1 MDGEK
6 FWGTIGWG
14 FVALLISLGGVIAGC
29 AAVRSTGSAI
39 GRNTAAFFG
48 STDSIPGRIGNPR
61 RGDAGLSVL
70 WIGHA
75 TVLIQIDGKF
85 ILTDPVFTRTVGFF
99 SRRLVEPGVAPDS
112 LPDCDAVLISHMH
125 IDHLSP
131 MSLEMIEPKVGQLL
145 VPPQGLVYL
154 PNFDFPMRELRTWE
168 SWERDGL
175 RITAVPVLHNGWR
188 YGIDGAWMRESYTG
202 YVIEYRDRTVYFGGD
217 TGYDS
222 TLFAETRKRFPRID
236 LALLPIAPMKPHEYT
251 RIRHLDPP
259 DALNAWSEL
268 GAKWLVPMH
277 YETFTESLDNPGEA
291 LEVLRTE
298 TRRRGLDAERIVIL
312 KIGEQRLL
320 MRK

>member
-1 MDGEK
+1 MNAKK
-6 FWGTIGWG
+6 FWNADG
-14 FVALLISLGGVIAGC
+14 FKSLALVISLAAVVTGC

-48 STDSIPGRIGNPR
+48 STDTIPGRMDNPR
-61 RGDAGLSVL
+61 RADAGLSVL

-85 ILTDPVFTRTVGFF
+85 ILTDPVFTRTVGLF
-99 SRRLVEPGVAPDS
+99 SRRLVEPGLAPDA
-112 LPDCDAVLISHMH
+112 LPECDVVLISHMH

-131 MSLEMIEPKVGQLL
+131 LSLEMIEPKVGQLI
-145 VPPQGLVYL
+145 VPPQGLVYV
-154 PNFDFPMRELRTWE
+154 PNFNFPMRELQAWE
-168 SWERDGL
+168 SWERDSL

-188 YGIDGAWMRESYTG
+188 YGIDGAWMRKSYTG
-202 YVIEYRDRTVYFGGD
+202 YVIEYHGRTVYFGGD

-222 TLFAETRKRFPRID
+222 TLFAETRKRFPHID
-236 LALLPIAPMKPHEYT
+236 LALLPIAPMRPHEYT
-251 RIRHLDPP
+251 RVRHLDPP

-268 GAKWLVPMH
+268 GATWMVPMH

-291 LEVLRTE
+291 LQVLRNE
-298 TRRRGLDAERIVIL
+298 MTRRGVDTEAIVIL

-320 MRK
+320 VRK